1 MDQLE
6 PFGHRGH
13 PTEGEVRQARRLA
26 VYVERAIRRLM
37 ANGFDE
43 QEAVAFIAGLA
54 TGHAERTGESWVPG
68 EPGAMRTVQGIR
80 EGRAAKQW
88 SHDASVLALFDVG
101 ELTTD

>member
-1 MDQLE
+1 MEQE

-13 PTEGEVRQARRLA
+13 PTEDEVKRAARLA

-37 ANGFDE
+37 FNGFDE

-54 TGHAERTGESWVPG
+54 AGHAERTGESWVPG
-68 EPGAMRTVQGIR
+68 EPGALRTLQGIR

-88 SHDASVLALFDVG
+88 SHDAIVLALYDVG
-101 ELTTD
+101 ELTG